1 VCVDR
6 APVTRYA
13 RQQLLST
20 AAAVGIAGVF
30 GAPFGGLL
38 FSIEV
43 TSTYYPMHSYF
54 SSFVAALAAA
64 LTFIT
69 YASPSSLFLCIVV
82 SGWVFLQFRSSVKK
96 LVFDVIRLCMSHTH
110 THTHTQFV
118 GSDVL
123 ARFLVLV
130 FTNIFSRN
138 TRTECLSFDLLCP
151 VGCDLCLSRAGVSVH
166 QWVVGPSATTHAC
179 PCVSSLAGRSRYQ
192 SE

>member
-1 VCVDR
+1 MGSAGWVDVCVDSISLCVCVCVCLCVCR
-6 APVTRYA
+6 CDLSSVISYA

-69 YASPSSLFLCIVV
+69 YATVVCI
-82 SGWVFLQFRSSVKK
+82 
-96 LVFDVIRLCMSHTH
+96 C
-110 THTHTQFV
+110 
-118 GSDVL
+118 
-123 ARFLVLV
+123 
-130 FTNIFSRN
+130 
-138 TRTECLSFDLLCP
+138 
-151 VGCDLCLSRAGVSVH
+151 
-166 QWVVGPSATTHAC
+166 
-179 PCVSSLAGRSRYQ
+179 
-192 SE
+192 